1 MFHLVLLA
9 PPFFHAHTVPRRPR
23 AHTLAQPQP
32 ESPMSPEMNVQP
44 QTPARKTLASLN
56 TPPPQASNI
65 SRLKAKGSASDPAY
79 PRRRPTFG
87 QVSSSRHHH
96 KAIIDIEFRP
106 RQDSSTSTR
115 TTISHIL
122 WRFLLLILPH
132 HPSHCTTHTRHPV
145 FQVSQSL
152 FNRLPGQSAPPDE
165 TIAHLDPS
173 QRRVPFAACLPHP
186 LLSWSHA
193 PMSSVPAV

>member
-1 MFHLVLLA
+1 MIYPVLLA

-32 ESPMSPEMNVQP
+32 ESPVSPQINVQL

-87 QVSSSRHHH
+87 QVSRPRHHIE
-96 KAIIDIEFRP
+96 IIVVIVDVLSRP
-106 RQDSSTSTR
+106 RQDCSTSTR
-115 TTISHIL
+115 TIMTRIL
-122 WRFLLLILPH
+122 WRFLLLNL
-132 HPSHCTTHTRHPV
+132 
-145 FQVSQSL
+145 
-152 FNRLPGQSAPPDE
+152 AY
-165 TIAHLDPS
+165 HL
-173 QRRVPFAACLPHP
+173 
-186 LLSWSHA
+186 LL
-193 PMSSVPAV
+193 